1 MRPFTTYS
9 LTLVLFVALL
19 GGCTKEDGPC
29 PSPAARTLLVYMGAD
44 NNLSG
49 DAWSNIGDI
58 AAGLRAAPD
67 NTHTVVYLD
76 TPQGNPRLLEVTADG
91 AKEVYAWPEQHN
103 SASPEV
109 MRGVIERVC
118 RDYPAGRYGLVLWSH
133 GMAWVPST
141 ATDYFTRSR
150 SRAGDGWPA
159 TKYFGQDDTPGPRGY
174 LETEDLAAA
183 LPDGRFDYILFDACF
198 MASVEVEYALRA
210 KADYIVAAPTEVIS
224 DGFPYGDIV
233 GELLAAEPDLKAV
246 CRTYYEHYAQ
256 HADARYRS
264 ASVSLVRTSE
274 LGALCDLKARL
285 WSSALEHDPA
295 VFADFDLAGVQR
307 LDRYRRPFLFDL
319 GSIVQRLETE
329 GAISAAEG
337 DEWRYQAARTVL
349 YEAHTPFFFDLA
361 IGECSGLSGYVP
373 VAAYPDLNAYYRMLA
388 WTVHDQQVDLSNTP
402 PRNNC
407 VLTR

>member
-1 MRPFTTYS
+1 MKLFTTYP
-9 LTLVLFVALL
+9 LTLVLCIVLFCS
-19 GGCTKEDGPC
+19 CTKDEP
-29 PSPAARTLLVYMGAD
+29 PRPAPADRTLLVYMAAD

-49 DAWSNIGDI
+49 DAEANISDI
-58 AAGLRAAPD
+58 AAGLRAAPE
-67 NTHTVVYLD
+67 NTRTIVYLD
-76 TPQGNPRLLEVTADG
+76 TPQGNPRLLEVTVDG
-91 AKEVYAWPEQHN
+91 AKQVYAWPSQHN

-118 RDYPAGRYGLVLWSH
+118 RDYPAERYGLVLWSH

-141 ATDYFTRSR
+141 ATGYFTRSR
-150 SRAGDGWPA
+150 SRVGEEWPA
-159 TKYFGQDDTPGPRGY
+159 TKYFGEDDTPGPAGY

-224 DGFPYGDIV
+224 DGFPYAGIV

-246 CRTYYEHYAQ
+246 CRTYYDYYAQ
-256 HADARYRS
+256 HSDVRYHS
-264 ASVSLVRTSE
+264 ATVSLVKTSE

-285 WSSALEHDPA
+285 WSSALARDPA
-295 VFADFDLAGVQR
+295 VFAEFDLSGIQR

-319 GSIVQRLETE
+319 GSIVKRLETM
-329 GAISAAEG
+329 GAINSTEG
-337 DEWRYQAARTVL
+337 GQWRRQFARTVL
-349 YEAHTPFFFDLA
+349 YEAHTPVFFDLA

-373 VAAYPDLNAYYRMLA
+373 VAAYSDLNVYYRTLA
-388 WTVHDQQVDLSNTP
+388 WTVHNQQVDLSNTP
-402 PRNNC
+402 PRNN
-407 VLTR
+407 